1 MLHTVE
7 IDLDG
12 QKITLETGKI
22 AKQANGA
29 VVVRSGDTV
38 VLVSACANEEP
49 KAGAAFFPLTVDY
62 REYTYAAGQV
72 SRRLYQAR
80 RPPFREGNPHQ
91 PSD

>member
-38 VLVSACANEEP
+38 VLVSACSNEEP
-49 KAGAAFFPLTVDY
+49 KAGSRIFPAHGRLPRIHLRRRQDFPAASSNARGVP
-62 REYTYAAGQV
+62 RKKKSSPAG
-72 SRRLYQAR
+72 
-80 RPPFREGNPHQ
+80 
-91 PSD
+91 